1 MGLFLN
7 ILCSFIT
14 LALRS
19 VEEPLSTRTG
29 MKKKN
34 LFFIIKMIHNKK
46 WKIHKSPTVKRY
58 SPIYIFNLSILFK
71 AHDICERYKLNN

>member
-1 MGLFLN
+1 MGFFLN

-19 VEEPLSTRTG
+19 MEELLSTR

-34 LFFIIKMIHNKK
+34 PFFIVKMMHNKK
-46 WKIHKSPTVKRY
+46 WKIDKSLTVKRY
-58 SPIYIFNLSILFK
+58 SPIYIFNLSVLFK
-71 AHDICERYKLNN
+71 VCGLLED

>member
-19 VEEPLSTRTG
+19 MEELLSTRTG
-29 MKKKN
+29 IKKKN
-34 LFFIIKMIHNKK
+34 PFFIIKIMHNKM
-46 WKIHKSPTVKRY
+46 WKIDKSPTVKRY
-58 SPIYIFNLSILFK
+58 SPIYIFNLVILFK
-71 AHDICERYKLNN
+71 VQGILEE

>member
-1 MGLFLN
+1 MGFFLN

-19 VEEPLSTRTG
+19 MEELLSTR

-34 LFFIIKMIHNKK
+34 PFFIVKMMHNKK
-46 WKIHKSPTVKRY
+46 WKIDKSLTVKRY
-58 SPIYIFNLSILFK
+58 SPIYIFNLSVLFK
-71 AHDICERYKLNN
+71 VRGLLED

>member
-19 VEEPLSTRTG
+19 MEELLSTRTG

-34 LFFIIKMIHNKK
+34 PFFIIKMMHNKK
-46 WKIHKSPTVKRY
+46 WKIDKSPTVKRY
-58 SPIYIFNLSILFK
+58 SPIYIFNLSVLFK
-71 AHDICERYKLNN
+71 VHGTVEK